1 MIAWLRGRLML
12 KQPTRLVVDVQGVGY
27 DVQVPVSTSL
37 DVGEHGSQVELHIHT
52 HVREDQLALFGFRS
66 TFELEVFERLIAV
79 SGVGPKLALSVLS
92 GIEAHDFV
100 RTIQGG
106 DLGRLTSIP
115 GVGRKTAERLTLELR
130 DRLPQA
136 APASSSSA
144 TRTPESAIRADLI
157 SALVN
162 LGYQRA
168 SVEKV
173 VDRVVAGQ
181 PAPVFENVLRASL
194 RELTS

>member
-1 MIAWLRGRLML
+1 ML

-37 DVGEHGSQVELHIHT
+37 DVGDHGSQVELHIHT

-92 GIEAHDFV
+92 GIEAHEFV
-100 RTIQGG
+100 RTVQAG

-144 TRTPESAIRADLI
+144 PGTPESAVRADLV

-168 SVEKV
+168 NVEKI

-181 PAPVFENVLRASL
+181 AAPVFEKVLRASL

>member
-12 KQPTRLVVDVQGVGY
+12 KQPTRLIVDVQGVGY

-37 DVGEHGSQVELHIHT
+37 DVGDVGAQVELHIHT

-66 TFELEVFERLIAV
+66 TFELEVFERLIGV

-92 GIEAHDFV
+92 GIEVHDFV
-100 RTIQGG
+100 RTVQSG
-106 DLGRLTSIP
+106 DVGRLTSIP
-115 GVGRKTAERLTLELR
+115 GVGRKTAERLALELR

-136 APASSSSA
+136 APASPAAALGSRDTA
-144 TRTPESAIRADLI
+144 VRADLV

-168 SVEKV
+168 NVEKTI
-173 VDRVVAGQ
+173 DRLIAGQ
-181 PAPVFENVLRASL
+181 TAPVFESVLRASL
-194 RELTS
+194 KELTS

>member
-37 DVGEHGSQVELHIHT
+37 DVGDEGSQIELHIHT
-52 HVREDQLALFGFRS
+52 HVREDQLALYGFRS

-92 GIEAHDFV
+92 GIEAQEFV
-100 RTIQGG
+100 RTVQAG

-130 DRLPQA
+130 DRLPHA
-136 APASSSSA
+136 AAASTSS
-144 TRTPESAIRADLI
+144 TPTTAESAVRADLV

-168 SVEKV
+168 GVEKV

-181 PAPVFENVLRASL
+181 PAPVFEKALRASL

>member
-37 DVGEHGSQVELHIHT
+37 DVGDHGSQVELHIHT

-100 RTIQGG
+100 RTIQSA

-144 TRTPESAIRADLI
+144 PSTPESAVRADLV

-173 VDRVVAGQ
+173 VDRVVAGH
-181 PAPVFENVLRASL
+181 PAPIFEKVLRASL